1 MLQLAIRC
9 YVETAE
15 PIKLAFD
22 MNSLFDLFDTVLR
35 PMPPKIRVLSRGLL
49 SHILDLEKISPSG
62 VTSKLLNRLSTP
74 RDVFTGHDCI
84 LRRSVD

>member
-1 MLQLAIRC
+1 MLQLAIQC
-9 YVETAE
+9 YVETDE

-35 PMPPKIRVLSRGLL
+35 PMPPEIRVLSRRM

>member
-35 PMPPKIRVLSRGLL
+35 PMPPKIRVLSRRML
-49 SHILDLEKISPSG
+49 SHIRELRVNVAIRCYVETVEQIVDPTRRVHWSRLY
-62 VTSKLLNRLSTP
+62 TS
-74 RDVFTGHDCI
+74 
-84 LRRSVD
+84 